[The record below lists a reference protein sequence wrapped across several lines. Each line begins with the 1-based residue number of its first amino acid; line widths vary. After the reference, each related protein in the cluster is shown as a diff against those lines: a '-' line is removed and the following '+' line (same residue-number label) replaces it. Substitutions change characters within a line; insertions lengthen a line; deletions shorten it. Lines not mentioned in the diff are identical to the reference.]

1 MTAKKKLMVYYKIIL
16 NRMES
21 RKGMIILQ
29 KKKMRQQIV
38 RKMSEIKHEAEGE
51 R

>member
-1 MTAKKKLMVYYKIIL
+1 
-16 NRMES
+16 MES

-29 KKKMRQQIV
+29 KKKMRQQIIC
-38 RKMSEIKHEAEGE
+38 KMSEIKQEAEGE